1 MKLPFSQQ
9 GLHCLNKGWR
19 FKEITR
25 SLDAGS
31 GDEGTAHDEVYNATK
46 GGNQAGITAATF
58 DDNGWEDVT
67 LPHDWVT
74 RKGFDK
80 EQSSS
85 GGYKERGTAWYRHS
99 FKLED
104 TDRDKQI
111 LLEFEGMS
119 AEAVVYVNGFTMERS
134 FSGYTPFAVDITDV
148 ANFGMMPNIVAVY
161 IDARGKEGWWYEGAG
176 IYRNVWLV
184 KKPAVHLAYDG
195 VFIKPVK
202 EGDDW
207 RIDMRVEVENSFKE
221 AAYFLIKVEI
231 ETADGLLEARHDP
244 ECVIDAFSKEIIN
257 FDIPFYNPTLWDVD
271 NPYLYEARVS
281 VKTNR
286 ATDFI
291 TDFIKIPFGFRTIST
306 CAETGFYL
314 NDRNIKLLGM
324 CNHQDHAGVGVAV
337 PYAIKEWRVSLLKEM
352 GANAYRCAHNTD
364 PEILDICDR
373 LGMLVMEENRTFS
386 PSADAVRNVERMVRH
401 SRNHPSVIMYSLFNE
416 EPTAGSYKGYLISG
430 RLRAAILKHDDT
442 RPTTCAMN
450 GGYMEETGA
459 TSIVE
464 IPGINYHPQA
474 YKEFHEK
481 FPGKPLVG
489 AETTSSFSQRGEWRT
504 DLENNIISGHDECCA
519 SWSNHVR
526 TAWKYVHT
534 QPFVMGTFVWTGF
547 DYRGE
552 PTPCPWPAVG
562 SFFGT
567 FDACGFAK
575 DPVYL
580 YKAYWKNE
588 PSIHI
593 VPHWNI
599 PAEDGTP
606 VRVRVFTNCEH
617 VKLYLNGEPAGEQAN
632 DIYEQT
638 IFTVPYKKGELTAV
652 GLNNGT
658 PVTQTSVKTTQPAAR
673 LKIELSKPSLQNDGF
688 DAVAVNISAIDEN
701 GLFVPDAQHLVRFT
715 IAGGAYIAG
724 VGNGNQNSHEPD
736 FAEHRH
742 LFNGRCQAI
751 IKSNESTEWVR
762 FTASAEGLQ
771 PAGIEIA
778 VTDMGNALIPVPE
791 RINTKAVTGWRMYKE
806 VFAAMPDANMKI
818 DNSDNNSLIA
828 VTFDHSHQPL
838 LDNQLGKYA
847 LYRTMCDFGPAGAG
861 VPRSLYIG
869 SVSGFVWVYVG
880 GVLVHHTEDCRY
892 KGSVEYMIPDT
903 ITGKKEVTLI
913 LRHMHEYW
921 AHAGIYSPV
930 IIKEYM

>member
-1 MKLPFSQQ
+1 MFDPGAKD
-9 GLHCLNKGWR
+9 G
-19 FKEITR
+19 
-25 SLDAGS
+25 
-31 GDEGTAHDEVYNATK
+31 GTAHDEVYNATK
-46 GGNQAGITAATF
+46 GGSQSGILASAF
-58 DDNGWEDVT
+58 DDNDWEDVT

-74 RKGFDK
+74 RKGFD
-80 EQSSS
+80 ESQSSS
-85 GGYKERGTAWYRHS
+85 GGYKERGAAWYRHS
-99 FKLED
+99 FRLED
-104 TDRDKQI
+104 VDRDKQI

-148 ANFGMMPNIVAVY
+148 ANFGSMPNIVAVY

-195 VFIKPVK
+195 VFIKPVR
-202 EGDDW
+202 DDDGW
-207 RIDMRVEVENSFKE
+207 RIDMRVEVENSFRE
-221 AAYFLIKVEI
+221 ATFFTVGVEI
-231 ETADGLLEARHDP
+231 ETADGLLEVSHDP
-244 ECVIDAFSKEIIN
+244 ETEVSGFTTETVSFE
-257 FDIPFYNPTLWDVD
+257 IPFYNPTLWDVD
-271 NPYLYEARVS
+271 NPFLYEAKVT

-291 TDFIKIPFGFRTIST
+291 HDYIKIPFGFRTIDT

-314 NDRNIKLLGM
+314 NDKNIKLLGM

-337 PYAIKEWRVSLLKEM
+337 PYAIKEWRVGLLKEM

-401 SRNHPSVIMYSLFNE
+401 SRNHPCVVMYSLFNE

-450 GGYMEETGA
+450 GGYMEENGA
-459 TSIVE
+459 TAIVE

-481 FPGKPLVG
+481 FPHKPLVG
-489 AETTSSFSQRGEWRT
+489 AETTSSFSQRGEWMT
-504 DLENNIISGHDECCA
+504 DLSQNRIAGLDECCA

-526 TAWKYVHT
+526 TAWKYVDT

-552 PTPCPWPAVG
+552 PTPCPWPAVS

-567 FDACGFAK
+567 YDACGFPK

-580 YKAYWKNE
+580 YKAYWKKE

-593 VPHWNI
+593 VPHWNL
-599 PAEDGTP
+599 PVEEGTP
-606 VRVRVFTNCEH
+606 IRVRVFTNCEY
-617 VKLYLNGEPAGEQAN
+617 VKLYLNGETVGEQAN
-632 DIYEQT
+632 DKYEQT
-638 IFTVPYKKGELTAV
+638 IFTVPYKKGKLTAE
-652 GLNNGT
+652 GINNNE
-658 PVTQTSVKTTQPAAR
+658 VAARMSVKTSKPAAK
-673 LKIELSKPSLQNDGF
+673 LKIELSKPEMKNDGF
-688 DAVAVNISAIDEN
+688 DAIAVNIMALDED
-701 GLFVPDAQHLVRFT
+701 GLFVPDAQDMVRFT
-715 IAGGAYIAG
+715 VTGGAYIAG

-736 FAEHRH
+736 FAEYRE
-742 LFNGRCQAI
+742 LFNGRCQAVI
-751 IKSNESTEWVR
+751 RSNEGIEWIT
-762 FTASAEGLQ
+762 FTASSYGLTPCTTQ
-771 PAGIEIA
+771 IP
-778 VTDMGNALIPVPE
+778 VTDVGNAMIPAPE
-791 RINTKAVTGWRMYKE
+791 RINTKVITGWRMYKE
-806 VFAAMPDANMKI
+806 VFEGMPDANMKVAS
-818 DNSDNNSLIA
+818 DDNNSLVA
-828 VTFDHSHQPL
+828 VTFDDSHQPL

-847 LYRTMCDFGPAGAG
+847 LYRTVCDFGGNT
-861 VPRSLYIG
+861 VPRGLYIG
-869 SVSGFVWVYVG
+869 KVSAFIWLYIG
-880 GVLVHHTEDCRY
+880 GILVHHTEDCRY
-892 KGSVEYMIPDT
+892 GGSVEYPIPDT
-903 ITGKKEVTLI
+903 VTGRHEVTVI
-913 LRHMHEYW
+913 VRHMHEYW
-921 AHAGIYSPV
+921 AHAGIYSPI
-930 IIKEYM
+930 IIKEYPKR